1 MEQAIFQAIRQKE
14 NARLLEL
21 VTPASLTVAD
31 QDGVTPL
38 LFAATEG
45 RPGAVHILV
54 QAGASLFQIDKG
66 GRTAFLC
73 AAAEGHE
80 EICTILF
87 ASNPGT
93 ARSCTKVRAPAAEGA
108 CSHGVATD
116 RSRPLPLQ
124 AGNSAMHRA
133 AAYGRTHLIPTLIQA
148 GCPLNSVNNAGE
160 TPLGRAARWGHASTV
175 KVLLDAGADPA
186 IADSGGTRPADW
198 AQRKGFEDVASIL
211 DAFIPPQGGRRR
223 SIALRDAGL
232 AAGLSAEE
240 AAQLG
245 HLGAARARGAS
256 LTGPMPPLPETAVA
270 PLPPSAAA
278 PPTPLSAEEERL
290 RSFADWGEEEVGP
303 ATVEGW
309 MYKQGHIIKN
319 WKRRWFVLE
328 ERTIRYYATPTSA
341 KPKGTIVLVPD
352 TEVFVEARYPKPN
365 SFTILTPAKRFVLNC
380 ECEGAPDAGWGDGPA
395 APPTLLFMPAPFL
408 QRTWRTG

>member
-1 MEQAIFQAIRQKE
+1 MEQAIFQAIRQRE

-21 VTPASLTVAD
+21 VTPTSLTVAD

-93 ARSCTKVRAPAAEGA
+93 ARSCTKVRG
-108 CSHGVATD
+108 GVGTA
-116 RSRPLPLQ
+116 RPRPISLHVPHPSLVQ

-175 KVLLDAGADPA
+175 KVLLDAGADQT
-186 IADSGGTRPADW
+186 IADSGGVRPAEW
-198 AQRKGFEDVASIL
+198 AARKGFDDVSAVF
-211 DAFIPPQGGRRR
+211 DTFIAPQGGRRR
-223 SIALRDAGL
+223 SVALRDAGL
-232 AAGLSAEE
+232 AAGLSPEE

-245 HLGAARARGAS
+245 HLSAARARGTS
-256 LTGPMPPLPETAVA
+256 LTAPLPPLPEASVA
-270 PLPPSAAA
+270 PPAALPPSSAVA
-278 PPTPLSAEEERL
+278 PPTPLSAEDERL
-290 RSFADWGEEEVGP
+290 RSFTDWGEEEVGP

-365 SFTILTPAKRFVLNC
+365 SFTILTPVKRFVLNC
-380 ECEGAPDAGWGDGPA
+380 ECEGAPGVGAGLWG
-395 APPTLLFMPAPFL
+395 LLACGL
-408 QRTWRTG
+408 VG